1 MYGVGSPGLD
11 PPDGVD
17 DADLAFDLDLLQE
30 TRHRTEQ
37 TATPASIPGDMK
49 KYNFYSTEQTA
60 TASTVPKNKCR
71 VNSSTTSSPV
81 E

>member
-11 PPDGVD
+11 PPDCVD

-37 TATPASIPGDMK
+37 TAT
-49 KYNFYSTEQTA
+49 A
-60 TASTVPKNKCR
+60 TTVPTNELR
-71 VNSSTTSSPV
+71 VKSSTKSSPFEYV
-81 E
+81 NRHTTILVPTL